1 MRKLLMKAGVPFVA
15 GGLVLSGIGGA
26 AIAGASVHANKA
38 VHTYK
43 IAYEGPLSGGNAQL
57 GLNMVYSV
65 ELAIAQWN
73 AKKGDPFKLAIQ
85 KLDDQGDPTIAP
97 TEAHLGVSSAT
108 TLGVVGPAFSGATL
122 AAQAVYGPA
131 HMPLVSPSATN
142 PLLVTPAENPDH
154 NFFRV
159 VADDSVQG
167 PADAAYVVN
176 KLGFKNV
183 YVVND
188 GSTYGSGLAAQFAA
202 TAKTDGATVTTNT
215 ADGTTGCT
223 AGTGSPTEYA
233 PLAATIAGGSS
244 KLVFYGGYY
253 CDFALLT
260 AALRGAGYTGKL
272 MSGDGSDDPH
282 YVSETSPKADANG
295 TYLTC
300 ACAQLGNSAADKAF
314 SKGFEKY
321 SKNVAPGTYSPESYD
336 AANTLIQAMV
346 NTLKAHKPLTRAN
359 IVAQLHKITFNGLT
373 KKIHFLADGNIAG
386 SAIYANQ
393 VENGVIVQLGLE

>member
-1 MRKLLMKAGVPFVA
+1 MRKLLMKAGIPLVA
-15 GGLVLSGIGGA
+15 GGLVLSGIGV
-26 AIAGASVHANKA
+26 AGASVHPAKSIP
-38 VHTYK
+38 TYK

-85 KLDDQGDPTIAP
+85 KLDDQGDPTLAP
-97 TEAHLGVSSAT
+97 TQAHLGVSSKAT
-108 TLGVVGPAFSGATL
+108 LAVVGPAFSGATA

-142 PLLVTPAENPDH
+142 PLLVTHAENPDH

-167 PADAAYVVN
+167 PADANYVVK
-176 KLGFKNV
+176 KLAIKNV

-188 GSTYGSGLAAQFAA
+188 GSTYGSGLAAQFNT
-202 TAKTDGATVTTNT
+202 TAHADGATTATNT
-215 ADGTTGCT
+215 ADGTVGCT
-223 AGTGSPTEYA
+223 AGTGSDTEYA
-233 PLAATIAGGSS
+233 PLAATITGTSA

-253 CDFALLT
+253 CDFAKLT
-260 AALRGAGYTGKL
+260 AALRTAGYTGKL

-282 YVSETSPKADANG
+282 YVAETSPKSDANG
-295 TYLTC
+295 AYLTC
-300 ACAQLGNSAADKAF
+300 ACAQLGTTKADKAF
-314 SKGFEKY
+314 TAGFKHYSKG
-321 SKNVAPGTYSPESYD
+321 VAPGTYSPESYD
-336 AANTLIQAMV
+336 AANTIIQAMV

-359 IVAQLHKITFNGLT
+359 IVAQLHKITYNGLT
-373 KKIHFLADGNIAG
+373 KKIHFLADGNISG

-393 VENGVIVQLGLE
+393 VKNGVITQLGLE

>member
-1 MRKLLMKAGVPFVA
+1 MKAGVPLVA

-26 AIAGASVHANKA
+26 AIAGASVHQNA

-85 KLDDQGDPTIAP
+85 KLDDQGDPTLAP

-142 PLLVTPAENPDH
+142 ALLVTPAENPDH

-167 PADAAYVVN
+167 PADANYVV
-176 KLGFKNV
+176 KTLKYKNV

-202 TAKTDGATVTTNT
+202 TAHTDGAAVATNT
-215 ADGTTGCT
+215 ADGTTGCS
-223 AGTGSPTEYA
+223 AGTGSPTEYP
-233 PLAATIAGGSS
+233 PLAATIAASS
-244 KLVFYGGYY
+244 AKLVFYGGYY
-253 CDFALLT
+253 CDFALFT
-260 AALRGAGYTGKL
+260 AALRTAGYTGKL

-300 ACAQLGNSAADKAF
+300 ACAAVGSSKADKAF
-314 SKGFEKY
+314 TKGFEKY
-321 SKNVAPGTYSPESYD
+321 SKGVAPGTYSPESYD
-336 AANTLIQAMV
+336 ATNTLIQAMV
-346 NTLKAHKPLTRAN
+346 NTLKAHKPLTRSN
-359 IVAQLHKITFNGLT
+359 IVAQLHKITYNGLT

-386 SAIYANQ
+386 NAIYVNQ
-393 VENGVIVQLGLE
+393 VKGGKIVQLGLE

>member
-1 MRKLLMKAGVPFVA
+1 MRKLLMKAGVPIVA

-26 AIAGASVHANKA
+26 AIAGASVHQNA

-85 KLDDQGDPTIAP
+85 KLDDQGDPTLAP

-142 PLLVTPAENPDH
+142 ALLVNPVENPDH

-167 PADAAYVVN
+167 PADANYVV
-176 KLGFKNV
+176 KTLKYKNV

-202 TAKTDGATVTTNT
+202 TAHTDGADGRDEHGRRHDRVQRRDGLLQPSTRRSPPPSRPAQPSSSSTVATT
-215 ADGTTGCT
+215 A
-223 AGTGSPTEYA
+223 
-233 PLAATIAGGSS
+233 
-244 KLVFYGGYY
+244 
-253 CDFALLT
+253 
-260 AALRGAGYTGKL
+260 
-272 MSGDGSDDPH
+272 
-282 YVSETSPKADANG
+282 TSPCSP
-295 TYLTC
+295 LR
-300 ACAQLGNSAADKAF
+300 SARRA
-314 SKGFEKY
+314 
-321 SKNVAPGTYSPESYD
+321 
-336 AANTLIQAMV
+336 
-346 NTLKAHKPLTRAN
+346 TRA
-359 IVAQLHKITFNGLT
+359 
-373 KKIHFLADGNIAG
+373 
-386 SAIYANQ
+386 SS
-393 VENGVIVQLGLE
+393 